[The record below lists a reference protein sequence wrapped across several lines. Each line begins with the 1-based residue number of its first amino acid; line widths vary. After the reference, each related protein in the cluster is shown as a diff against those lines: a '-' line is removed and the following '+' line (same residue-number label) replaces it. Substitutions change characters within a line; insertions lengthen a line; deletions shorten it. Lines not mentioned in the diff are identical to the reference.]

1 MDIRADIQ
9 SGIRADAT
17 KLPFKDSSVGE
28 IVASNPFIPKS
39 AGGTNSMMDF
49 LPEATRAKSGK
60 PTERK
65 PSGGRRLE
73 SSDNE
78 HYSSV
83 KNKSQFTVPQEELRQ
98 VLQSKEV
105 VSTPVTRILPSADG
119 PRYVCEVDL
128 GRNIGTDKFN
138 NFSNTTKMT
147 VLTDRAG
154 NLVSAFPGVL
164 K

>member
-1 MDIRADIQ
+1 M
-9 SGIRADAT
+9 
-17 KLPFKDSSVGE
+17 
-28 IVASNPFIPKS
+28 
-39 AGGTNSMMDF
+39 
-49 LPEATRAKSGK
+49 
-60 PTERK
+60 
-65 PSGGRRLE
+65 
-73 SSDNE
+73 
-78 HYSSV
+78 
-83 KNKSQFTVPQEELRQ
+83 
-98 VLQSKEV
+98 

-119 PRYVCEVDL
+119 PRYVREVDL